1 MGCFQAAKSY
11 IVGFLCFLNC
21 LPLDAMESDKKPHPG
36 SMLEGFLIKC
46 EIRPVKSFLI
56 YSKIAFID
64 RKKGIAIVHISFI

>member
-46 EIRPVKSFLI
+46 EIRPVKSFFTVKLPLLI
-56 YSKIAFID
+56 E
-64 RKKGIAIVHISFI
+64 KKELQSFT